1 MENSVCFECGSNGP
15 LHNHHVVPRKLGG
28 TKTVPLCEE
37 CHGKI
42 HNLDFTNH
50 GILTKKGLD
59 AARARGVKLGNPNN
73 LTLERMKKGREKITQ
88 NRINNDEWKLAKQ
101 FINDFQTKN
110 GYMNLTEVANLLNEN
125 GYRTRKGCL
134 FSPGIVRRLIIQK

>member
-28 TKTVPLCEE
+28 TKTVPLCEK

-50 GILTKKGLD
+50 GILVKKGLD
-59 AARARGVKLGNPNN
+59 DARSRGVKLGFNKN
-73 LTLERMKKGREKITQ
+73 LTQEGRDKGIQVRKN
-88 NRINNDEWKLAKQ
+88 NRVNNDKWKLAKE

-125 GYRTRKGCL
+125 GYKTRKGGL